1 MEIMINSI
9 LSKEFRKRAG
19 SMKTNLTFSTLATR
33 FLPVA
38 VLFYS
43 AGSLSNA
50 QGQTGYYAAA
60 YRGAPSQ
67 AQAYTVYAQQVAYQQ
82 QMAAYNQKM
91 AAYQHQF
98 AVYQQQKAAYDRAM
112 AQQAAIARPAFAVP
126 SARPAH
132 STLLRYDG
140 RFAAAPLST
149 PAQVQYAVSAG
160 NSLQNKPYRRGG
172 GHASVNDN
180 AYDCSGSV
188 SYVLIKA
195 GLLRSPLPSSG
206 FASYGLP
213 GPGRY
218 ITIYVKPGDHV
229 FMTVCGLRMDTSGG
243 VGDEG
248 PRWRAKPRSASGF
261 IMRHPAGF

>member
-1 MEIMINSI
+1 
-9 LSKEFRKRAG
+9 
-19 SMKTNLTFSTLATR
+19 MKANLTSTKLTKT
-33 FLPVA
+33 LLTVA
-38 VLFYS
+38 VLLS
-43 AGSLSNA
+43 AAGSASKSH
-50 QGQTGYYAAA
+50 GQTGYYAAA
-60 YRGAPSQ
+60 YRGAPAQ
-67 AQAYTVYAQQVAYQQ
+67 AQAYTAYAQQVAYQQ
-82 QMAAYNQKM
+82 QMAAYQQKM
-91 AAYQHQF
+91 AAYQQQL
-98 AVYQQQKAAYDRAM
+98 AVYQQQKVAYDRAM
-112 AQQAAIARPAFAVP
+112 AQQAAAARPAFAVP

-160 NSLQNKPYRRGG
+160 NSIQNKPYRRGG
-172 GHASVNDN
+172 GHARVNDN

-195 GLLRSPLPSSG
+195 GLLRSPLPSAG

-243 VGDEG
+243 GDDEG
-248 PRWRAKPRSASGF
+248 PRWRAKPRSADGF